1 MVLVQIYKE
10 YIAREMWYLTRSK
23 VTSAEEKAAIQGAH
37 TKTVTAW
44 RKRKRM
50 ASDILDSILESWP
63 KSKASL
69 FEDIGVDSDEAVG
82 VKIPK

>member
-1 MVLVQIYKE
+1 MGQQIKTL
-10 YIAREMWYLTRSK
+10 YIFQVMSK
-23 VTSAEEKAAIQGAH
+23 EEKLAIQGAH
-37 TKTVTAW
+37 GKTVTGW

-69 FEDIGVDSDEAVG
+69 FEEIGVETDESVG
-82 VKIPK
+82 VKMPK

>member
-1 MVLVQIYKE
+1 M
-10 YIAREMWYLTRSK
+10 SK
-23 VTSAEEKAAIQGAH
+23 EEKLAIQGAH
-37 TKTVTAW
+37 GKTVAGW

-69 FEDIGVDSDEAVG
+69 YEDIGVDTDEAVG
-82 VKIPK
+82 VNMPK